1 MVSMLSTWFIPFI
14 VVSFFNFSRP
24 SLFRIFKRQEDVHM
38 PTVTGKRRPP
48 PLAIDG
54 PGWTVFPQTNAE
66 GLSADS
72 SMSEQG
78 RADNH

>member
-1 MVSMLSTWFIPFI
+1 M
-14 VVSFFNFSRP
+14 
-24 SLFRIFKRQEDVHM
+24 H
-38 PTVTGKRRPP
+38 TVTGKRRPP